1 MSDNKKIIPVIL
13 AGGSGTRLWPL
24 SRDNYPKQFLRLYN
38 EKTLLQNTVERVKD
52 IFGIDSDIIVVA
64 NEDYKFIIKNQLEEI
79 GFTKNVHLINE
90 PSKHAKDT
98 CPAIVAASLVAIRLG
113 YDSIF
118 TCPADHYIDKSS
130 NDMLKEI
137 VLNNRGNTNHIAF
150 GIYPDK
156 VSDLYGYIKKGSLIN
171 SSDEFKIDAFKEKP
185 DIKTAEEYIKTNKYL
200 WNSGIYIFN
209 NKKLLNDIDSLRPN
223 VFYIV
228 NTSLYKN
235 DINSNEYNFTDLF
248 DSCEK
253 ISIDTSLMENIN
265 DASVFELN
273 KTFKWNDVG
282 SFLELD
288 NLIKL
293 NNNNINNTMSNC
305 KNTII
310 INDSNKRIVGIG
322 LEDLIIVDTKD
333 ALLVANKNN
342 ISEIKNVISELKS
355 MNCQEVYSSK
365 EVNRPWGKYETISL
379 GHRHQVKSITVNPKQ
394 KLSLQLHHHRA
405 EHWTVVSGTAK
416 IYNGDKEF
424 ILTENQSTYIPL
436 GIKHS
441 LENPGLIPLEIIEI
455 QSGPYLGEDDI
466 VRFEDSYGR
475 V

>member
-1 MSDNKKIIPVIL
+1 MNNRKKVIPVIL

-38 EKTLLQNTVERVKD
+38 EKSLLQNTVERIKIIFD
-52 IFGIDSDIIVVA
+52 IDTDIIVVA

-79 GFTKNVHLINE
+79 GSIKNVHIINE
-90 PSKHAKDT
+90 PSKSAKDT
-98 CPAIVAASLVAIRLG
+98 CPAIIAASLVANKLG

-118 TCPADHYIDKSS
+118 TCPADHYIDNKS
-130 NDMLKEI
+130 NFLLKEI
-137 VLNNRGNTNHIAF
+137 LMNKRDSINHTAF

-156 VSDLYGYIKKGSLIN
+156 ISNLYGYIKKGNLIN
-171 SSDEFKIDAFKEKP
+171 SIDEFKIDSFKEKP

-200 WNSGIYIFN
+200 WNSGMYLFN
-209 NKKLLNDIDSLRPN
+209 NKKLLNDINYMYPNIFGIVNSSLR
-223 VFYIV
+223 
-228 NTSLYKN
+228 KD
-235 DINSNEYNFTDLF
+235 DINLNEYNFTSLF
-248 DSCEK
+248 NSCEK
-253 ISIDTSLMENIN
+253 ISIDVALMENV
-265 DASVFELN
+265 DSATVFELD

-282 SFLELD
+282 SFIELD
-288 NLIKL
+288 SIKFGDSE
-293 NNNNINNTMSNC
+293 NNVLRGCRDTIVINN
-305 KNTII
+305 
-310 INDSNKRIVGIG
+310 SNKRIVGIG

-333 ALLVANKNN
+333 ALLVAHKNN
-342 ISEIKNVISELKS
+342 ISEIKNIINELKLI
-355 MNCQEVYSSK
+355 NCQTVYTSR

-379 GHRHQVKSITVNPKQ
+379 GNRHQVKMITVNPGQ

-416 IYNGDKEF
+416 IYNGDNKY

-466 VRFEDSYGR
+466 VRFEDNYGR